1 MPTPLPRPGPTDYQ
15 DAPGTELDLVWD
27 ELCDV
32 VEATEATANAALPA
46 TQAAAG
52 TLIAAAAD
60 KATPVD
66 ADSLALS
73 DSAAGGILRRF
84 SWASLKAALNGVFAR
99 LAGVSGGQT
108 LIGGTASGENL
119 TLQSTAHAT
128 RGKLLLGTSAYDE
141 AANRLGIGVFSPTAA
156 LHLKAGSASASTAPL
171 KLQDG
176 SLLTTPEAGAIEQQ
190 AGRLYHTDADAVRR
204 GIATESF
211 VFAVANNLIANG
223 AGELL
228 NNRNWSTYTFDAAD
242 TYATPG
248 SFRINVAQAV
258 HRSDQLIPV
267 DTTQRLRQTLWA
279 KSGDIGGANYNAA
292 NRQYFATDF
301 YDIDGLQIDSAHAD
315 KVAGST
321 ETTLA
326 LPLNPGDTTITLTDA
341 TGWYNS
347 TSASNRGFV
356 WFGYANSKGYV
367 YPDYTYSRNRL
378 SDAWASGGISGNV
391 ITLKVPWAGP
401 ALPAGA
407 AVRNSGSGATF
418 RYNILSNGIVP
429 NAWTR
434 YEGVLTGVGAGI
446 ATNFR
451 FGTAFIKFGHLVNY
465 HGAADNNVRLA
476 DIRFNNL
483 SSANLEPQIGIGATY
498 KDLLPASLPT
508 NGLAV
513 EGRAG
518 FGTSTPAAAVH
529 VLGTTEQVR
538 IGYDANDYMGFTVA
552 SDGKV
557 AMDIVGSAGGCKLSY
572 SDGTSNA
579 VHDLLT
585 LSKNRNTGA
594 GAAGLGVRVIL
605 AAESTTTTDT
615 AQGAI
620 ESTWAAATHASR
632 RGRLTLSAYD
642 TDIREGLRI
651 EASGTVPMLGF
662 FGVAAV
668 VRPTALTAQLTTLT
682 HTAPGTPDYAIQ
694 SLTNASGYGFVTA
707 DEGATVLSV
716 IKNLQDRVAQLETK
730 LQALGLLT

>member
-1 MPTPLPRPGPTDYQ
+1 
-15 DAPGTELDLVWD
+15 
-27 ELCDV
+27 
-32 VEATEATANAALPA
+32 
-46 TQAAAG
+46 
-52 TLIAAAAD
+52 
-60 KATPVD
+60 
-66 ADSLALS
+66 
-73 DSAAGGILRRF
+73 
-84 SWASLKAALNGVFAR
+84 
-99 LAGVSGGQT
+99 
-108 LIGGTASGENL
+108 
-119 TLQSTAHAT
+119 
-128 RGKLLLGTSAYDE
+128 
-141 AANRLGIGVFSPTAA
+141 
-156 LHLKAGSASASTAPL
+156 
-171 KLQDG
+171 
-176 SLLTTPEAGAIEQQ
+176 
-190 AGRLYHTDADAVRR
+190 
-204 GIATESF
+204 
-211 VFAVANNLIANG
+211 
-223 AGELL
+223 
-228 NNRNWSTYTFDAAD
+228 
-242 TYATPG
+242 
-248 SFRINVAQAV
+248 
-258 HRSDQLIPV
+258 
-267 DTTQRLRQTLWA
+267 
-279 KSGDIGGANYNAA
+279 
-292 NRQYFATDF
+292 
-301 YDIDGLQIDSAHAD
+301 
-315 KVAGST
+315 
-321 ETTLA
+321 
-326 LPLNPGDTTITLTDA
+326 
-341 TGWYNS
+341 
-347 TSASNRGFV
+347 
-356 WFGYANSKGYV
+356 
-367 YPDYTYSRNRL
+367 
-378 SDAWASGGISGNV
+378 
-391 ITLKVPWAGP
+391 
-401 ALPAGA
+401 LPAGA

-429 NAWTR
+429 NSWTK
-434 YEGVLTGVGAGI
+434 YEGYLTGTGLASP
-446 ATNFR
+446 TFR

-498 KDLLPASLPT
+498 KDLAPASLPA

-513 EGRAG
+513 EGKIG
-518 FGTSTPAAAVH
+518 CGTNTPAAQIHAIA
-529 VLGTTEQVR
+529 LTEQLR
-538 IGYDANDYMGFTVA
+538 LGYDANAYLGLTVA

-557 AMDIVGSAGGCKLSY
+557 AMDLVGSAGGYKLSY

-682 HTAPGTPDYAIQ
+682 YTAPGTPDYAIQ
-694 SLTNASGYGFVTA
+694 SLTNTSGYGFVTA